1 MLTVVLK
8 RDIKFVMFHQ
18 NDLKAEIDMH
28 KLLITF
34 LNCQNMVWIIIHRT
48 FNIASRK
55 FYHVSNFE
63 TEITAGH
70 IRLFCL

>member
-28 KLLITF
+28 TTLNNFFKLSKHGLKYNT
-34 LNCQNMVWIIIHRT
+34 QN
-48 FNIASRK
+48 
-55 FYHVSNFE
+55 
-63 TEITAGH
+63 
-70 IRLFCL
+70 L